1 MNNFGQSLAVLKI
14 FNTNNRC
21 AWRPLM
27 YDACAPNATCLLVFN
42 IFNTHVPEISKM
54 NKISLCNIF
63 IEGKEADVSW
73 ITFKSPKA
81 E

>member
-1 MNNFGQSLAVLKI
+1 MNNFGQMLAVLKI
-14 FNTNNRC
+14 FNEN
-21 AWRPLM
+21 
-27 YDACAPNATCLLVFN
+27 
-42 IFNTHVPEISKM
+42 SKM